1 MKARDFLANEDVAV
15 KIIKNK
21 RAFTNQ
27 AQVEIR
33 LLRKMNRL
41 QDALGDSASGGNYIA
56 AASPAAHPYVWPAEG
71 NADNNKMPR
80 RHWSD
85 NWHVGLGPNCK

>member
-1 MKARDFLANEDVAV
+1 MLNLAGGIPFSTILLDLKVMKARDFVANEDVAV

-41 QDALGDSASGGNYIA
+41 QEALGDSSVASGANFIGEY
-56 AASPAAHPYVWPAEG
+56 
-71 NADNNKMPR
+71 MPL
-80 RHWSD
+80 S
-85 NWHVGLGPNCK
+85 NVSYTP